1 MEKIEL
7 NLIKEAKKGNAQAF
21 EKLIKQHEQKIYNLL
36 LKMTNN
42 REFAE
47 DLFQETFLTVWKKI
61 KSFKGNSEFSTWLYR
76 IAVNTVLMK
85 HRKKTINSVSF
96 DTPILTSTGEIKRDF
111 GDDWSKNPLATL
123 ENKELKE
130 ELNKAIKSLPD
141 KYRTVLVLRDIEYMS
156 NEEVRKILKISI
168 PSVKS
173 RLHRARL
180 FLRDRISKYF
190 KGHK

>member
-42 REFAE
+42 RVFAE

>member
-7 NLIKEAKKGNAQAF
+7 NLIKEAKKGNAHAF
-21 EKLIKQHEQKIYNLL
+21 EKLIKQHEQKIFNLL
-36 LKMTNN
+36 LNMTSN
-42 REFAE
+42 RAIAE

-76 IAVNTVLMK
+76 VAVNTVLMK
-85 HRKKTINSVSF
+85 RRKKTIHSVSF
-96 DTPILTSTGEIKRDF
+96 DTPIVTSDGEIKRDF

-123 ENKELKE
+123 ENKELKQ
-130 ELNKAIKSLPD
+130 ELNKAIKSLPE
-141 KYRTVLVLRDIEYMS
+141 KYRTVLVLRDVEDMS

-173 RLHRARL
+173 RLHRARI
-180 FLRDRISKYF
+180 FLRNDITKYF
-190 KGHK
+190 QGYK